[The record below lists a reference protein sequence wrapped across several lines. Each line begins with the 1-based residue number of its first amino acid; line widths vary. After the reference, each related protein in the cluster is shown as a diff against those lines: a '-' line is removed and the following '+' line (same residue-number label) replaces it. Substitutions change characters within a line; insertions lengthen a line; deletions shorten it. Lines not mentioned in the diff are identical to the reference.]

1 MQQSSK
7 EYTKNFHI
15 WRDYDLLTCMLAMV
29 GLLLTIT
36 DYEYCNKK
44 ALLIVKNIEP

>member
-15 WRDYDLLTCMLAMV
+15 WRDYDLLTCMLALV
-29 GLLLTIT
+29 GLMLTIL
-36 DYEYCNKK
+36 DYEYCCAKS
-44 ALLIVKNIEP
+44 